1 MRKKDAPLIKAL
13 RELAA
18 EREQRSTEDQKRLAA
33 WLKAWAKELSR

>member
-1 MRKKDAPLIKAL
+1 MRKKDAKLIKTMLA
-13 RELAA
+13 LAA